1 LPERVFGRKL
11 ERAGFV
17 DIATHDERW
26 LTVDDCSRYP
36 LFTPQLI
43 ERMRKLLTPE
53 RQRAVARSIVF
64 TARKP

>member
-1 LPERVFGRKL
+1 
-11 ERAGFV
+11 V
-17 DIATHDERW
+17 DIETHDARW

-36 LFTPQLI
+36 LFPPSLI